1 MLDRELDRRLGLAKS
16 AFNSLRLVTTDQSSS
31 RLGRGTISQLINCM
45 VTTVLLYGSEVW
57 ALTNE
62 QLRKLDG
69 VVDRWKQVAF
79 RGRPEVDKAAE
90 EEKYTK
96 VRVPPVGT
104 LIARRQLR
112 WLGHLARQEG
122 SQWSFA
128 MLSCR
133 RFGGGRQG
141 RTLPA
146 RLTGVKG
153 VYYRLLM
160 HSNTKCLTRE
170 ARKVYFAKALPL
182 TYHNAPWTELAQN
195 RTAWRKFANSARPR

>member
-1 MLDRELDRRLGLAKS
+1 M
-16 AFNSLRLVTTDQSSS
+16 QSGCLMS
-31 RLGRGTISQLINCM
+31 
-45 VTTVLLYGSEVW
+45 
-57 ALTNE
+57 
-62 QLRKLDG
+62 
-69 VVDRWKQVAF
+69 
-79 RGRPEVDKAAE
+79 
-90 EEKYTK
+90 
-96 VRVPPVGT
+96 
-104 LIARRQLR
+104 
-112 WLGHLARQEG
+112 LARSCAVTEAVTG
-122 SQWSFA
+122 LGFRV